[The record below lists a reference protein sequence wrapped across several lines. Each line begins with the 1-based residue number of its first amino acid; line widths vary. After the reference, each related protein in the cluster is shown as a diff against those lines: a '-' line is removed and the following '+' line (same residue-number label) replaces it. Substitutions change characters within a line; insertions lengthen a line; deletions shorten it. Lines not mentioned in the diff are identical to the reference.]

1 MAARRQETA
10 TGESVDTVEQE
21 TPKLVLTMGR
31 GKTGKSTF
39 IRWAGERAYRSGRS
53 PIIADGDRT
62 NATLAAFFEGVAR
75 PPSPDPLEMKDWL
88 GQLIESQIEERFNVL
103 LDLGGGDLVWK
114 EYARDLELVQM
125 CEKYGVEP
133 VGVHFLGCDLDDLAY
148 LRDVEEGNVFAP
160 RRTILVLNEGIVP
173 ANQSVAKAF
182 DAIQNHDIYRAAI
195 ARGAKPIFM
204 PRLGCMSEV
213 DRRRLMFEDAEA
225 GRVKEGQDKI
235 GPINRQMIAIWR
247 RAMDKAFADVA
258 DFLP

>member
-1 MAARRQETA
+1 
-10 TGESVDTVEQE
+10 
-21 TPKLVLTMGR
+21 
-31 GKTGKSTF
+31 
-39 IRWAGERAYRSGRS
+39 
-53 PIIADGDRT
+53 
-62 NATLAAFFEGVAR
+62 
-75 PPSPDPLEMKDWL
+75 
-88 GQLIESQIEERFNVL
+88 
-103 LDLGGGDLVWK
+103 
-114 EYARDLELVQM
+114 M

-173 ANQSVAKAF
+173 ANRSVAKAF